1 MAAVKSLE
9 EINKEDH
16 VENGEEE
23 ELDAVEENEN
33 KDPAKKKKKKKKK
46 KKTGYHFMP

>member
-1 MAAVKSLE
+1 MASVIAE
-9 EINKEDH
+9 DINLDEV

-23 ELDAVEENEN
+23 DVDAVEEGET

-46 KKTGYHFMP
+46 KKTG

>member
-9 EINKEDH
+9 EVNKEELI
-16 VENGEEE
+16 ENGEEE
-23 ELDAVEENEN
+23 ELDAVEDGET

-46 KKTGYHFMP
+46 KKTG